1 MAPLSEADIIRCLS
15 AGYPERADVSLGV
28 GDDGAVLVPPP
39 GRDLVS
45 VLDTINE
52 GVHFPAGTPP
62 AAIGHRALAVNL
74 SDLAAMGAEPAWAS
88 LSLSL
93 PDGEPG
99 WVQAFADSFR
109 QLAGNYGVILVG
121 GDTVRG
127 PLSVTVHLAGFVESG
142 RRLTRSGARS
152 GDLVVVSGVPG
163 RAAAGLRL
171 IQQGGTGEEGLREA
185 FLWPSPRVRLGQ
197 ALIGIATAAIDV
209 SDGLLTDVARVLEAS
224 GVGAVIDLD
233 QLPLSDEA
241 VAALGIKD
249 ALSLVLNG
257 GDDYELC
264 FTLAEDG
271 RGELSALAEHG
282 GCPLHVIG
290 HIQEGVGVS
299 FRRDGK
305 PVTAPETGSWSHF
318 DGNRP

>member
-1 MAPLSEADIIRCLS
+1 MSEADIIRCLS
-15 AGYPERADVSLGV
+15 AGYPQRDDVALGV

-39 GRDLVS
+39 GRHLVS

-52 GVHFPAGTPP
+52 NVHFPPGMPP

-109 QLAGNYGVILVG
+109 QLAVTHGVTLVG

-127 PLSVTVHLAGFVESG
+127 PLSVTVQLTGFAEPG
-142 RRLTRSGARS
+142 RRLARSGARP
-152 GDLVVVSGVPG
+152 GDLVVISGLPG

-171 IQQGGTGEEGLREA
+171 IQQGDTLDRGLRQA
-185 FLWPSPRVRLGQ
+185 FLWPSPRVRLGR

-209 SDGLLTDVARVLEAS
+209 SDGLLTDLERMLEAG
-224 GVGAVIDLD
+224 GVGAVIELD
-233 QLPLSDEA
+233 QVPVSDEA
-241 VAALGIKD
+241 VAALG
-249 ALSLVLNG
+249 AQEAFGLALNG

-264 FTLAEDG
+264 FTLPEG
-271 RGELSALAEHG
+271 SSGELSGLAEHG
-282 GCPLHVIG
+282 GCPLRVIG
-290 HIQEGVGVS
+290 HIQEGAGVS
-299 FRRDGK
+299 FRRGGE
-305 PVTAPETGSWSHF
+305 PVAAPETVSWSHF
-318 DGNRP
+318 DGRQP